1 MASFLALE
9 FERWED
15 GERVRKRLEE
25 PNRWEVHSAE
35 EVDVTLGDLRLRI
48 LQQPHQLAG
57 AGINPDKLG
66 VAAALWD
73 GALVLAGYL
82 AAQPSYRYLGLKCVE
97 LGAGVG
103 LVGLALAAMG
113 AQVTITDVGK
123 VLPLMQQNLAA
134 NGFDPA
140 RGPQEGAGWAEAE
153 ELEWGKPGWMEGP
166 VRRLAARGVDLVV
179 AADCC
184 YIDQDGKSPS
194 TPAFVQTCAGLC
206 GPDTRC
212 LVAFE
217 RRAPEVRACLLEEAK
232 KLFKRVKQVPLSQ
245 VPRPLRLEYVD
256 IWELRLR

>member
-1 MASFLALE
+1 MEFKLQ

-15 GERVRKRLEE
+15 GELVQKTLTE

-35 EVDVTLGDLRLRI
+35 EVAVTLGDLRLRI

-57 AGINPDKLG
+57 AGANPDKLG

-73 GALVLAGYL
+73 GALVLAAYL
-82 AAQPSYRYLGLKCVE
+82 AAQPRYRYLGMRCVE

-113 AQVTITDVGK
+113 ARVTITDIDK
-123 VLPLMQQNLAA
+123 VLPLMRDNLAA

-140 RGPQEGAGWAEAE
+140 RGPQEGAGWAEAG
-153 ELEWGKPGWMEGP
+153 ELEWGAPGWMAG
-166 VRRLAARGVDLVV
+166 VARLAEAGVDLVV

-184 YIDQDGKSPS
+184 YIDQDGQSPS
-194 TPAFVQTCAGLC
+194 TPAFVETCAGLC
-206 GPDTRC
+206 SPATRC

-217 RRAPEVRACLLEEAK
+217 RRAPEVRACLIQEAR
-232 KLFKRVKQVPLSQ
+232 KRFRSVKQVPLAH
-245 VPRPLRLEYVD
+245 VPPPLRLEYVD
-256 IWELRLR
+256 IWELRL